1 MSALTLF
8 LWIICSCVGIVAIA
22 IATLFAVATIKE
34 IKRYLTPTDKED

>member
-8 LWIICSCVGIVAIA
+8 LWVICACVGIVATA
-22 IATLFAVATIKE
+22 ITALFAVATIKE